1 MRSLHIATREW
12 PLLAATREKLAP
24 SNKKSTKWKHN
35 AEKCALAKMN
45 FRMKKVS

>member
-24 SNKKSTKWKHN
+24 SNKKKY
-35 AEKCALAKMN
+35 
-45 FRMKKVS
+45 KVETSMLKNVH